1 MHDPVKSPSH
11 YQLPGLDV
19 EAIDV
24 IQAVL
29 TPEQFEGYCLGN
41 MLKYLLRQ
49 GRKDEAR
56 QDWGK
61 VGKYHEFLMAP
72 RVTSAVP
79 ATSSMTGAA
88 LRSGE
93 MAYEAPV
100 SGERRGRVV
109 LGPGAP
115 GAWNDE
121 NRQQCCRDIGIVGRD

>member
-24 IQAVL
+24 IRAVL

-61 VGKYHEFLMAP
+61 VGKYHEFLMT
-72 RVTSAVP
+72 RP
-79 ATSSMTGAA
+79 ATES
-88 LRSGE
+88 
-93 MAYEAPV
+93 
-100 SGERRGRVV
+100 
-109 LGPGAP
+109 AP
-115 GAWNDE
+115 GAWNEE
-121 NRQQCCRDIGIVGRD
+121 NRQQCCRDLGIGGTD